1 MARPAF
7 KIMSKD
13 FTAARRY
20 IMNAM
25 DRGDLSSVEGYTA
38 FRNAEKAEQLQ
49 QWCDDYMSSDVFEK
63 MKRAIRAARKRSK
76 DWKTTTKKVGVDL
89 DHAAHLHLSS
99 VADELGVTLSDA
111 ILILEETYW
120 KAKDAGL

>member
-7 KIMSKD
+7 KITRKD
-13 FTAARRY
+13 YTSARRY

-25 DRGDLSSVEGYTA
+25 DRGDLSNSRAYYA
-38 FRNAEKAEQLQ
+38 FRNAENAEQLQ
-49 QWCDDYMSSDVFEK
+49 KWCDENMPSDVFDK
-63 MKRAIRAARKRSK
+63 MKRAIRAARKRSR
-76 DWKTTTKKVGVDL
+76 DYKTTACKVGVDL
-89 DHAAHLHLSS
+89 DHTAHVLLSR

-120 KAKDAGL
+120 KAKDRGL